1 MSTSTQLHFLQ
12 NHKPLLKDG
21 EYKITVTQTLI
32 LLFRTVDFTHADRL
46 LDKLKSKSDP
56 LSQYLEKQFQQSI
69 KDLNALI
76 EELNHLLKRG
86 SSLYDEDAFSDVT
99 LRIETTDYLNKQNP
113 ETTDLVYLNRLLL
126 EDAYPDEIAKTTT
139 KLNASLNKTFQVA
152 GERFQLKP
160 QDIHSVFPPD
170 HNLGEH
176 SNVLP
181 HIILNRS
188 TLPWERK
195 ASDDENTPWLALLV
209 FDQEE
214 VAPISTSPQERYNL
228 RLMSVA
234 TTDELVDEGQS
245 LLIVALVGKA
255 LHIRIFDVSGE
266 QVVDKAQSELIAGKA
281 LTQLRRRL
289 APFPD
294 ESNLS
299 QMDRQ
304 EIIKYA
310 TSSAG
315 YTPQED
321 PTTLAA
327 NAHKVTTKIVSLE
340 ELKAGSHSSPFFP
353 ALTLEKG
360 QKTSDKAK
368 VIDVPKKLRNQPDQI
383 LLDQIMPTAAA
394 LQFLTHVRQTEDDKG
409 SVERAVIIANRL
421 PKSGSRSVAH
431 LVSVED
437 RFTETGEFD
446 FGDANDQDKIRL
458 VSLKSWEF
466 TCMERYRIT
475 DEAIAH
481 LEHSSAPLIDTSS
494 TIPLLGQIRKLTRAE
509 FFSKQGFLDA
519 LQDQTNNNHL
529 IPDDLTQKD
538 ETGKTNQEKILKAF
552 GFGDFASI
560 LKKLDRTQ
568 STLRLPE
575 TKKDTTADQ
584 FLKMGYTP
592 TPHYFRLGDKSI
604 SWYHGPLSPLKN
616 PPFDLNLPLPARAA
630 DHVLQY
636 YENIAMLD
644 ASYAAAWEVGR
655 LLALQ
660 DKSFSTNLY
669 HWKRHHTHQ
678 LKKESQQS
686 RNKGSHLPGAN
697 RVNLNA
703 YRLPDDLTNW
713 FYDLHLLKG
722 LPFNYLVPD
731 EAMLPTESIRF
742 FTLDKLWTACLID
755 GAFSIG
761 RVITHDHRKDE
772 NLFHAILKK
781 SWDKTINVNLMEQNS
796 ESLET
801 TLSGLTPISGCLIRS
816 EVVAGWPGLL
826 IEASARPMTNN
837 GKSTDLIKPIRMETL
852 SQNVLL
858 LLFEGE
864 IQTLDIH
871 LKPETLH
878 FGFSVDPHD
887 PNHYHKKLRK
897 ENGEEHNKAAD
908 LEKYAINF
916 TVDPKKRVIKITDNA
931 VPSEAKEG
939 LVKLIQ
945 KKYDSEPDKTQIVW
959 GQIERGEATS
969 AEFALQMIEGVEK
982 VRFYRHPSKK

>member
-1 MSTSTQLHFLQ
+1 MSASTQLQFLQ
-12 NHKPLLKDG
+12 NHKPLLQDG
-21 EYKITVTQTLI
+21 EYKIKVEQTLKI
-32 LLFRTVDFTHADRL
+32 GSWLFDVGDFITPSENLAARLKERADNLSKFL
-46 LDKLKSKSDP
+46 LD
-56 LSQYLEKQFQQSI
+56 EKFQQQTKELLSSYDSSTAPSGELQNALMQ
-69 KDLNALI
+69 DLNEILKEETSLYEKSRFDGISLRTETKRLI
-76 EELNHLLKRG
+76 E
-86 SSLYDEDAFSDVT
+86 
-99 LRIETTDYLNKQNP
+99 QNP
-113 ETTDLVYLNRLLL
+113 QGEDLIRLQRLLL
-126 EDAYPDEIAKTTT
+126 EDAYPKEIVKS
-139 KLNASLNKTFQVA
+139 KHEYFSSEKTFQVA

-160 QDIHSVFPPD
+160 QDIHGVFPPD

-195 ASDDENTPWLALLV
+195 AEKGDENTPWLALLV

-214 VAPISTSPQERYNL
+214 VAPISTSPQE
-228 RLMSVA
+228 
-234 TTDELVDEGQS
+234 
-245 LLIVALVGKA
+245 
-255 LHIRIFDVSGE
+255 
-266 QVVDKAQSELIAGKA
+266 
-281 LTQLRRRL
+281 
-289 APFPD
+289 
-294 ESNLS
+294 
-299 QMDRQ
+299 
-304 EIIKYA
+304 
-310 TSSAG
+310 
-315 YTPQED
+315 D

-327 NAHKVTTKIVSLE
+327 NADKVTTKVVSLG
-340 ELKAGSHSSPFFP
+340 ELEAGSHSSPFFP
-353 ALTLEKG
+353 PLTLEKG
-360 QKTSDKAK
+360 QKSSDKAK
-368 VIDVPKKLRNQPDQI
+368 VIDVPKKL
-383 LLDQIMPTAAA
+383 LDQIMPTAAE

-409 SVERAVIIANRL
+409 SVERAIIIANRL
-421 PKSGSRSVAH
+421 PRSGNRSVVH
-431 LVSVED
+431 LVSVEN
-437 RFTETGEFD
+437 RF
-446 FGDANDQDKIRL
+446 NDGTFNYNYKEAGVGVEKEKEAGSDDKIRL

-481 LEHSSAPLIDTSS
+481 LEHSAAPLADGDSS
-494 TIPLLGQIRKLTRAE
+494 TIPILNRIRTLTKAE
-509 FFSKQGFLDA
+509 FFLKRDRKQEKGFLDA
-519 LQDQTNNNHL
+519 LLDPTN
-529 IPDDLTQKD
+529 PDHPTKPNYLSTEDLARKD
-538 ETGKTNQEKILKAF
+538 GTGKTNQEKILKAF

-560 LKKLDRTQ
+560 LKKLDRKP
-568 STLRLPE
+568 STLRLP
-575 TKKDTTADQ
+575 DTQQDTAADK

-616 PPFDLNLPLPARAA
+616 PPIELNLPLPARAA
-630 DHVLQY
+630 DHLLRY

-644 ASYAAAWEVGR
+644 ASYAAAWELGR

-660 DKSFSTNLY
+660 DKSFSTSLY
-669 HWKRHHTHQ
+669 RWKRHHAHQ

-697 RVNLNA
+697 RVNFNA
-703 YRLPDDLTNW
+703 YRLPEELANW

-742 FTLDKLWTACLID
+742 FTLDKLWIACLLD

-761 RVITHDHRKDE
+761 RVITHDHTKDE

-781 SWDKTINVNLMEQNS
+781 SWDKTINVNLAEQNS

-801 TLSGLTPISGCLIRS
+801 TLSHLTPISGCLIRS

-826 IEASARPMTNN
+826 VEAPASQVTDNGELPAPIE
-837 GKSTDLIKPIRMETL
+837 PIRMETL

-871 LKPETLH
+871 IKPETIH
-878 FGFSVDPHD
+878 FGFSVAPVAPAHLN
-887 PNHYHKKLRK
+887 PYQKKLRK
-897 ENGEEHNKAAD
+897 ENGEEHDDPADQGKYTINCPVD
-908 LEKYAINF
+908 LE
-916 TVDPKKRVIKITDNA
+916 TRVVKITDKA
-931 VPSEAKEG
+931 AASKATEG

-945 KKYDSEPDKTQIVW
+945 EIAWMPKKGEEVK
-959 GQIERGEATS
+959 EATS

-982 VRFYRHPSKK
+982 VRFLT